1 MITLT
6 LWFRLP
12 LTKKL
17 TCINLM
23 DMCKNDIT
31 FISVMLA
38 TYNRYIR
45 NEYRDGR
52 LAKGQYYAR
61 INRITDVANN
71 IIKSL

>member
-1 MITLT
+1 M
-6 LWFRLP
+6 R
-12 LTKKL
+12 
-17 TCINLM
+17 
-23 DMCKNDIT
+23 KNDIT

-38 TYNRYIR
+38 TYKRYIR

-61 INRITDVANN
+61 INRMTDVANN

>member
-1 MITLT
+1 
-6 LWFRLP
+6 
-12 LTKKL
+12 
-17 TCINLM
+17 
-23 DMCKNDIT
+23 MCKNDIT

-38 TYNRYIR
+38 SCKRYIR

-61 INRITDVANN
+61 VSRMTDVANN